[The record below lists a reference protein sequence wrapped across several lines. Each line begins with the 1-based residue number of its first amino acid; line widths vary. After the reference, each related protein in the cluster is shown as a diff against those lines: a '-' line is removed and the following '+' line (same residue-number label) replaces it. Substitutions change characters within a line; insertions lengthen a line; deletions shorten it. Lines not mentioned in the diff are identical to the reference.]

1 MRGVE
6 LFIGGITMSKK
17 KEVVLGVKAD
27 GLGAEEIVEEVSVE
41 EVSIEEASIEEEFKL
56 TEMKVACSSG
66 AVLNVRKEPDG
77 EIVRTIPYGE
87 KVQVSNIENGWAQ
100 IGECE
105 FVMSKLLK

>member
-17 KEVVLGVKAD
+17 KEVALGVKAD
-27 GLGAEEIVEEVSVE
+27 GLGAEEIIEEVSVE
-41 EVSIEEASIEEEFKL
+41 EVSVEEEFKL

-100 IGECE
+100 IGDCE

>member
-1 MRGVE
+1 
-6 LFIGGITMSKK
+6 MSKK
-17 KEVVLGVKAD
+17 KEVALGVKAD
-27 GLGAEEIVEEVSVE
+27 GLGAEEIIEEVSIE
-41 EVSIEEASIEEEFKL
+41 EVSIEEASIEEASIEEASIEEEFKL

-100 IGECE
+100 IGDCE